1 MKQKQRRHIVFALL
15 QKINSDKHC
24 VRNRECM
31 RPVWNIELSAQ
42 GDALLGAFNQVA
54 RIMLKPTAQCS
65 CLLV

>member
-1 MKQKQRRHIVFALL
+1 
-15 QKINSDKHC
+15 
-24 VRNRECM
+24 M

-65 CLLV
+65 CLLESNLLQVLSISSSSV